1 MIVDCFTFYNEL
13 EMLYY
18 RLSLLND
25 YVDHFV
31 LVESNQTFAGNTMC
45 ILFGTQREPLSYS
58 KSYRQGVKHH
68 YKHTKG
74 DTNGR

>member
-31 LVESNQTFAGNTMC
+31 LVESNQTFAGNTKR
-45 ILFGTQREPLSYS
+45 LFYNEN
-58 KSYRQGVKHH
+58 KHLFEKYNH
-68 YKHTKG
+68 KIIHVTVDLPFIYP
-74 DTNGR
+74 NIN